1 MKYILR
7 LILIL
12 LFQMSFGT
20 YIFCQIWL
28 SNKDIYDDAEE
39 YLDAEEYVEAL
50 PLYMLL
56 EKKEIINSNIS
67 YKIGICYLNIRG
79 QKDKSISYLEN
90 ACQNITFNYQNSIE
104 ETKAP
109 LKAIMM
115 LGIAYRI
122 NNEPKKAI
130 KIFESLRDTLAN
142 NDLEMDAI
150 IDMHIRRCENAILLA
165 AFPGEPRT
173 EKLPGQINDEFSN
186 YNPVLV
192 RHDSVL
198 YYMEELKF
206 YDALMQVQMEDE
218 GWGIP
223 NNLTPKIGSD
233 GDHILVGASSDGS
246 QLLLYLYEVLK
257 AGEIYTTRLTEDGW
271 SGLESLNKNINTKY
285 HETHAS
291 FSADGK
297 TLYFTSNRPEGY
309 GGLDIYMS
317 EIDENGDWGPAVN
330 LGSTINTPF
339 NEENPIMNVDNEI
352 LYFSSQGHLNM
363 GGYDIFRA
371 QRKGKNEWRQPIN
384 MGSPVSTTDDDLFYF
399 PLEEGVSGL
408 MSRLEKPGNTLYD
421 IYRYNSMVFANSP
434 RFTLRGRSETTDST
448 NYKDQQVLVINSETS
463 DTLIQTSPNPD
474 GSYEFLLPAGSF
486 SVSVIDNSGKSSEG
500 TIVFNEG
507 DTDKELV
514 TSIQASLP
522 VDSLVAEGI
531 ARDTLRLKHI
541 LFGFDSYKISEES
554 KIFLDELRN
563 WMEKYDSITFQIIGY
578 TDAVGSD
585 SYNLKLSKLRAE
597 KIVNYLSSNSVA
609 KERFKIVAKG
619 ESNPIAMNTNADGT
633 DCPEGR
639 RYNRRVEIEPIYE
652 ISGVLFLIEIEIPE
666 AFIQKQK

>member
-12 LFQMSFGT
+12 LFQISFG
-20 YIFCQIWL
+20 IHLFCQIWL

-56 EKKEIINSNIS
+56 EKKDIINPNIS

-79 QKDKSISYLEN
+79 QKDKSIPYLED

-122 NNEPKKAI
+122 NNEPKRAI

-165 AFPGEPRT
+165 AFPGEART
-173 EKLPGQINDEFSN
+173 ERLPEQINDEFSN

-206 YDALMQVQMEDE
+206 YDALMQVQMGDE

-223 NNLTPKIGSD
+223 GNLTPKIGSD
-233 GDHILVGASSDGS
+233 GDHILVGASSDGR

-271 SGLESLNKNINTKY
+271 SRLESLNENINTKY

-291 FSADGK
+291 FSVDGK

-371 QRKGKNEWRQPIN
+371 QRKGENEWRQPIN

-463 DTLIQTSPNPD
+463 DTLIQTNPNPD
-474 GSYEFLLPAGSF
+474 GSYELLLPAGSF
-486 SVSVIDNSGKSSEG
+486 SVAVVDNSGKSSEG

-514 TSIQASLP
+514 TNIQALA

-531 ARDTLRLKHI
+531 AKDTLRLKHI
-541 LFGFDSYKISEES
+541 HFGFDSYKISEES
-554 KIFLDELRN
+554 KIFLDELRS

-578 TDAVGSD
+578 TDAVGSE

-597 KIVNYLSSNSVA
+597 IIVNYLSSSSVD
-609 KERFKIVAKG
+609 EDRFKIVAKG

-633 DCPEGR
+633 DSPEGR

-666 AFIQKQK
+666 ALIQKQK

>member
-12 LFQMSFGT
+12 CIQISFGT
-20 YIFCQIWL
+20 HLYCQIWL

-39 YLDAEEYVEAL
+39 YLDAEEFVEAL

-56 EKKEIINSNIS
+56 EKKDVRNSNIS

-79 QKDKSISYLEN
+79 QKDKSIPYLED
-90 ACQNITFNYQNSIE
+90 ACQNITFDYQNSIE

-115 LGIAYRI
+115 LGIAHRI
-122 NNEPKKAI
+122 NNEPKKAV
-130 KIFESLRDTLAN
+130 KIFESLRDTLAD

-165 AFPGEPRT
+165 AFPGEART
-173 EKLPGQINDEFSN
+173 EKLPEQINDEFSN

-206 YDALMQVQMEDE
+206 YDAIMRVQRGQA

-223 NNLTPKIGSD
+223 ENLTPKVGSD
-233 GDHILVGASSDGS
+233 GDHILVGASSDGN

-271 SGLESLNKNINTKY
+271 SRLESLNENINTKY

-291 FSADGK
+291 FSIDGK
-297 TLYFTSNRPEGY
+297 TLYFTSNRPGGY
-309 GGLDIYMS
+309 GGLDLYMS
-317 EIDENGDWGPAVN
+317 EIDDNNDWGPALN
-330 LGSTINTPF
+330 LGPVVNTPF
-339 NEENPIMNVDNEI
+339 NEENPIINADDEI

-434 RFTLRGRSETTDST
+434 RFILRGRSETTDST
-448 NYKDQQVLVINSETS
+448 NYKDQKVLVINSETS
-463 DTLIQTSPNPD
+463 DTLIYTNPNPD
-474 GSYEFLLPAGSF
+474 GSYELLLPAGTF
-486 SVSVIDNSGKSSEG
+486 AIAVVDNSGKSSEG

-507 DTDKELV
+507 DTDKELI
-514 TSIQASLP
+514 TGIQALA
-522 VDSLVAEGI
+522 VDSVVTESFAK
-531 ARDTLRLKHI
+531 DTLQLKHI

-554 KIFLDELRN
+554 RMFLDELRS
-563 WMEKYDSITFQIIGY
+563 WMEKYDSMTFQVIGY
-578 TDAVGSD
+578 TDALGSE
-585 SYNLKLSKLRAE
+585 SYNLRLSRLRAE
-597 KIVNYLSSNSVA
+597 MVANYLSSSSVD
-609 KERFKIVAKG
+609 KDRLKIVAKG
-619 ESNPIAMNTNADGT
+619 ESNPVAMNMNIDGK

-639 RYNRRVEIEPIYE
+639 RYNRRVEIEPIHE
-652 ISGVLFLIEIEIPE
+652 ISNVMILMEIEIPE
-666 AFIQKQK
+666 VLIQKHE